1 MRAVRIYRSG
11 GADELK
17 SEEVPTPEAGPG
29 ELLVRVEVIGV
40 PYYEVQMRAGVF
52 PPSASW
58 PAVFG
63 HEAAGTVVGPDGAE
77 LLGRRVVVMSKT
89 GGTYAEYV
97 AVPASAAVEVP
108 DGVSLVDAVAVM
120 VPGAVA
126 LTLLRTAKLT
136 GNENVLVEAAASGVG
151 GYLAQLARANGAGRV
166 FATAGGGKQVKGV
179 EAVFDHR
186 LSDWTD
192 EVPDGLDVVFESIG
206 GASAGKLL
214 EKLVPGSGR
223 MLFYGLLSGEPPAVA
238 PMDLLMR
245 GLTLVGCGGRD
256 AYMQRVEAARPEVLA
271 EVASGRLEPLVDKTF
286 RLAEA
291 AKAHERVESG
301 ESAGR
306 VILVP

>member
-1 MRAVRIYRSG
+1 VRAVRIYQSG
-11 GADELK
+11 GVEELK

-29 ELLVRVEVIGV
+29 ELLVRVEAIGV

-52 PPSASW
+52 PPSGTW

-63 HEAAGTVVGPDGAE
+63 HEAAGTVVEAE
-77 LLGRRVVVMSKT
+77 DAEMVGRRVVVMSMT

-97 AVPASAAVEVP
+97 LMPVSAAVEVP
-108 DGVSLVDAVAVM
+108 DGVSAVDAVAVM
-120 VPGAVA
+120 VSGAVA

-136 GNENVLVEAAASGVG
+136 GTENVLVEAAAGGVG
-151 GYLAQLARANGAGRV
+151 GYVAQLARAHGAERV
-166 FATAGGGKQVKGV
+166 FATSGGGKQVKGMD
-179 EAVFDHR
+179 AVFDHR
-186 LSDWTD
+186 VPGWTD
-192 EVPDGLDVVFESIG
+192 EVPDGRDVVFESIG

-238 PMDLLMR
+238 PMDLLRR
-245 GLTLVGCGGRD
+245 GLTFVGCGGQD
-256 AYMQRVEAARPEVLA
+256 GYVKRVEAARPDVLD
-271 EVASGRLEPLVDKTF
+271 EVANGRLEPLVDKSF
-286 RLAEA
+286 PLEEA
-291 AKAHERVESG
+291 ARGHERVESG